1 VASRTAERKFA
12 AEFAGYVLSDDKYIA
27 IAAEFAGYVLS
38 DDKWTF
44 FKKK

>member
-1 VASRTAERKFA
+1 VASRTGERKFV
-12 AEFAGYVLSDDKYIA
+12 AEFAGYVLSDDKYFG

>member
-1 VASRTAERKFA
+1 MASRTAERKFA
-12 AEFAGYVLSDDKYIA
+12 AEFAGYVLSDDKYFG

-38 DDKWTF
+38 DDTWAF

>member
-12 AEFAGYVLSDDKYIA
+12 AEFAGYVLSDDKYFG